1 MKKILWLAV
10 FSFILVVIMGC
21 NLFTSLLSPARKITG
36 TWKSTFPITLY
47 YATDECLNVDTITR
61 VGEQKFN
68 ITWIIKQS
76 YNLEPNT
83 VDITVYMEEA
93 GDWNYYGSC
102 ELFTGAFWDSEEYYT
117 GVISS
122 TSLTLYD
129 LYGDK
134 AGDFTF
140 TTDLMQGTL
149 KDIYYNFYSFGWES
163 DVNAYKLIK
172 Q

>member
-83 VDITVYMEEA
+83 VDITVYMEEKQEIGIITEA
-93 GDWNYYGSC
+93 
-102 ELFTGAFWDSEEYYT
+102 A
-117 GVISS
+117 SS
-122 TSLTLYD
+122 LPVLS
-129 LYGDK
+129 
-134 AGDFTF
+134 
-140 TTDLMQGTL
+140 GTV
-149 KDIYYNFYSFGWES
+149 KNTIQE
-163 DVNAYKLIK
+163 
-172 Q
+172 